1 MQADL
6 NTRSSP
12 VRGSRPPVAPDFWRQ
27 IKRTVNGVAVSE
39 FQIRLIVDAIVDGLQ
54 LRPDDIVCDIACGNG
69 ALSQYLFDSCSS
81 LFGSDIDRQLIAT
94 ALEHFAEPPAFDFA
108 CMDAERYVHAEADP
122 QRFTK
127 ALCYGSFSYFAADHA
142 ERVLIALHQR
152 FVNVE
157 RVYIGNLPDRQRA
170 DRFYPQGKD
179 YLAELESATAAIGI
193 WRSADEWRELAARCG
208 WRIRFHQMPGEFYAA
223 HYRFDVILER

>member
-1 MQADL
+1 MHADL
-6 NTRSSP
+6 AFRPSSM
-12 VRGSRPPVAPDFWRQ
+12 RRLRPPVAADFWRQ

-39 FQIRLIVDAIVDGLQ
+39 LQINLIVDAIFDGLQ
-54 LRPDDIVCDIACGNG
+54 LSPEDVVCDIACGNG

-81 LFGSDIDRQLIAT
+81 LFGSDIDSQLIAT
-94 ALEHFAEPPAFDFA
+94 AFEHFAEPPAFDFV
-108 CMDAERYVHAEADP
+108 CMDANSYVQAEANP

-127 ALCYGSFSYFAADHA
+127 ALCYGSFSYFPADDA
-142 ERVLIALHQR
+142 ERVLTALHQR
-152 FVNVE
+152 FINIE

-179 YLAELESATAAIGI
+179 YLAELERATAPIGI
-193 WRSADEWRELAARCG
+193 WRSADDWRELAARCG